1 MVPLG
6 LRLSHLSVVP
16 VPVCIYCGPPGS
28 ETVSLG
34 CIVCSSLR
42 MMLSSSSSVSVA
54 LGDTTVV
61 VNANPFRIDFIMDK
75 EPVMSVNAKGLL
87 NFEHLRE
94 KSQ

>member
-1 MVPLG
+1 M
-6 LRLSHLSVVP
+6 
-16 VPVCIYCGPPGS
+16 
-28 ETVSLG
+28 
-34 CIVCSSLR
+34 
-42 MMLSSSSSVSVA
+42 SVA

-87 NFEHLRE
+87 NIEHLRE